1 MQMLSSSLS
10 ETNRS
15 AETRPFFSI
24 CIPQYNRT
32 DFLVKA
38 CMTFLAQRFKD
49 FELCISDDCSNDGK
63 ELSLLECLRRSGLVF
78 TYSRTAT
85 NFRYDVNLRNAISL
99 SAGRYLL
106 LMGNDDGLSD
116 PETLQFLHDEL
127 IYFQPVAAAITNY
140 REHGSGQVYRRM
152 TKTGV
157 LGKGPD
163 FAVEVF
169 RNYSFV
175 SGVVLEGDAAR
186 KSASDAIDG
195 SEMYQMYLG
204 TRVIAAG
211 GKFLGI
217 DRVCVDKDL
226 QIAGQVV
233 DSYRTKPRLRP
244 CPIVERPL
252 PMGRLLEV
260 VAAGLAPYHVGAER
274 ERHLIQV
281 ARQLYQ
287 FTYPFWVVEYRR
299 VQSWRYA
306 FGVLL
311 ALSPTRICK
320 GLPLSWFARLRL
332 WLTYLMIGVVAL
344 SVPIGSFDALRPR
357 LYAIAKRYKI

>member
-1 MQMLSSSLS
+1 MPNAPSF

-32 DFLVKA
+32 DFLLNA
-38 CMTFLAQRFKD
+38 CTTFLSQRFKD
-49 FELCISDDCSNDGK
+49 FEVCISDDCSNDGK
-63 ELSLLECLRRSGLVF
+63 ELSLLEWLRHSGLVF
-78 TYSRTAT
+78 TYSRTTT
-85 NFRYDVNLRNAISL
+85 NVRYDANLRNAISL

-116 PETLQFLHDEL
+116 PETLQFLHDGL
-127 IYFQPVAAAITNY
+127 ICFQPVAAAITNY

-152 TKTGV
+152 TTTGV

-169 RNYSFV
+169 RDYGFV
-175 SGVVLEGDAAR
+175 SGVVLEADAAR

-204 TRVIAAG
+204 TRLIAAG
-211 GKFLGI
+211 GKFLSI

-233 DSYRTKPRLRP
+233 NSYRMKSRLQP
-244 CPIVERPL
+244 CPIIERPL

-260 VAAGLAPYHVGAER
+260 VAAGLAPYHQGAER
-274 ERHLIQV
+274 ERHLLRV
-281 ARQLYQ
+281 VRQLYE

-306 FGVLL
+306 FGVFL
-311 ALSPTRICK
+311 ALRPARICK

-332 WLTYLMIGVVAL
+332 WLPYLMIGAVAL
-344 SVPIGSFDALRPR
+344 SVPIRGFDALRPR
-357 LYAIAKRYKI
+357 LYTIAKRYKV